1 MISNSYPNP
10 LQTNSFVKYNK
21 NESPEK
27 EYFEKTKIQFLKLF
41 VAIEIKSICQT
52 GLKLVL
58 SKKKFSMTVLV
69 INQKQRVHRTV
80 LICG

>member
-58 SKKKFSMTVLV
+58 SKKIILNDCSCHKS
-69 INQKQRVHRTV
+69 KAKSS
-80 LICG
+80 